1 MLSLSVDS
9 VYVHKVWNESEL
21 SKMVPGG
28 VPFPMLSDPGGTIG
42 REYGVYNED
51 MAVDLRGTFIIDPDG
66 VIQGYQ
72 VLTSVVGRSTDEI
85 IRQIHAFQ
93 IVRASKEKE
102 FTPADWKPGMT
113 VLKPAVDLVG
123 RVWEMWKPVRT
134 RE

>member
-28 VPFPMLSDPGGTIG
+28 VPFPMLSDPGGKIG
-42 REYGVYNED
+42 REYNVYNED
-51 MAVDLRGTFIIDPDG
+51 TAVDLRGTFIIDPDG

-85 IRQIHAFQ
+85 IRLIHAFQ
-93 IVRASKEKE
+93 IVREQGEE
-102 FTPADWKPGMT
+102 FTPADWKPGMM
-113 VLKPAVDLVG
+113 VLKPAVELVG
-123 RVWEMWKPVRT
+123 RVWEMWKPDRS